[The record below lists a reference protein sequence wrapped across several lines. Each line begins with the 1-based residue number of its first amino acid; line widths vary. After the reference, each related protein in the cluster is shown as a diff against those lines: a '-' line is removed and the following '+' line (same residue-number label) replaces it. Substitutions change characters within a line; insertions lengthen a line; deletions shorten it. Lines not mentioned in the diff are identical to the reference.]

1 MAIKRIGAVVYG
13 RVQGVGFRY
22 FTRDRALTYRLSGWV
37 RNLPDGNVEFEAQ
50 GAGRD
55 VDAFAA
61 EIREGPGLSHVDDI
75 RINELPV
82 EEREKG
88 FEIRF

>member
-1 MAIKRIGAVVYG
+1 MEIKRIGAVVRG

-22 FTRDRALTYRLSGWV
+22 FTRDRAQACSLTGWV
-37 RNLPDGNVEFEAQ
+37 QNMPDGAVELEAQ
-50 GAGRD
+50 GAVKILD
-55 VDAFAA
+55 DFTA
-61 EIREGPGLSHVDDI
+61 EIKTGPSFSHVSEVT
-75 RINELPV
+75 INELPV